1 MPFGRWLVSRS
12 LVWWSGFVLIAVG
25 IGALIWSRLLV
36 SGSETPVTGWWQGTL
51 QALGVGLIVGGLVD
65 VLAISGLNR
74 VMAQRE
80 QINDSWRTMLDSEG
94 KYPDRA
100 AYEKALHTFIS
111 KHWAEQHYLDPDVI
125 EALSAFDATEDRR
138 LWKALGLIANWP
150 YGELRSRPPAGG
162 AQ

>member
-1 MPFGRWLVSRS
+1 MIRSVEAGDYIPKSSEEGRRAIAIYRADSIQRNLAAAASDYAAAVAAEDWR
-12 LVWWSGFVLIAVG
+12 VLDYDSVATW
-25 IGALIWSRLLV
+25 A
-36 SGSETPVTGWWQGTL
+36 
-51 QALGVGLIVGGLVD
+51 AD